1 MLPFAWFKKKKHDDY
16 DEYDE
21 DYDDE
26 FDDEDDDYED
36 YDDEEFE
43 DEDEEEEDR
52 TKYDYEAIAGKFER
66 ENTRLFKDNERL
78 KKKLAMAEEE
88 LKMTAIE
95 KQQLHDRIETM
106 QQGTDF
112 SQQSTKK
119 QLTDTIE
126 LYTKVNE
133 ENQLLKKQLEKI
145 NTYSFDVL
153 DKEKKLAKYNVLEK
167 ENNELKTQLTNVKI
181 DLADAVLNAKEM
193 AKDIITQAS
202 NEANVYQTQIQ
213 AQRKSLSNDINE
225 IYYELDQTRLKLNGL
240 FTDVRTQV
248 DELKTLA
255 ENEAD

>member
-1 MLPFAWFKKKKHDDY
+1 MLLFAWFKKKKHDDY

-21 DYDDE
+21 EYDDE
-26 FDDEDDDYED
+26 FDDDDYED
-36 YDDEEFE
+36 YDDEEYDD
-43 DEDEEEEDR
+43 DEEEEEDR

-66 ENTRLFKDNERL
+66 ENARLFKDNERL
-78 KKKLAMAEEE
+78 KKKLVMAEEE

-119 QLTDTIE
+119 QLNDTIE
-126 LYTKVNE
+126 LYTQVNE

-153 DKEKKLAKYNVLEK
+153 DTEKKLAKYNVLEK
-167 ENNELKTQLTNVKI
+167 ENIELKTQLTNVKI

-255 ENEAD
+255 ENENK

>member
-1 MLPFAWFKKKKHDDY
+1 MLLFAWFKKKKHDDY

-26 FDDEDDDYED
+26 FDDDDYED

-43 DEDEEEEDR
+43 DEDEEDEEDR

-153 DKEKKLAKYNVLEK
+153 DTEKKLAKYNVLEK